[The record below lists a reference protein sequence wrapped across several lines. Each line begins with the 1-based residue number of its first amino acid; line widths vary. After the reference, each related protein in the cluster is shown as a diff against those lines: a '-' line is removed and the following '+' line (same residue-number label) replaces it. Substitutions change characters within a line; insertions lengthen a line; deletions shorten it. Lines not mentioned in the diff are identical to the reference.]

1 MPSWFRDGCPTSYCT
16 SDKESSPQR
25 GLPERVSSLMLC
37 TSCHARKS
45 SKNTWNRKSDKSSF
59 PTEILDGNQL
69 LSAEVKRK
77 VYIIIILLKNN
88 VPKQQRILCRDHL
101 ALDQRA
107 LYATNSTNTTSPTSE
122 FHQGKWITF
131 QRYYPLLNNETS
143 QDG

>member
-1 MPSWFRDGCPTSYCT
+1 MPSWFRDGCSTSYCT
-16 SDKESSPQR
+16 SDK
-25 GLPERVSSLMLC
+25 
-37 TSCHARKS
+37 
-45 SKNTWNRKSDKSSF
+45 
-59 PTEILDGNQL
+59 
-69 LSAEVKRK
+69 
-77 VYIIIILLKNN
+77 
-88 VPKQQRILCRDHL
+88 DHL